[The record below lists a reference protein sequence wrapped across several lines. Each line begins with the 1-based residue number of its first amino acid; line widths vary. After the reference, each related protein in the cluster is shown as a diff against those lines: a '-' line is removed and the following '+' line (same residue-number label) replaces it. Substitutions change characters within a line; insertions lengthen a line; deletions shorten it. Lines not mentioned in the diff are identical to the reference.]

1 MVDKIATFG
10 LPREVSFPQ
19 QARKD
24 LTVGSDEGVKRGQSF
39 GDTLKEF
46 VQDVDQMQKTAD
58 VQVERYATGEL
69 RDIHQVMIAAE
80 KANLS
85 LQLLVEIRNKMME
98 SYREIMRMQL

>member
-1 MVDKIATFG
+1 MVDKVATFG

-19 QARKD
+19 QIRKD
-24 LTVGSDEGVKRGQSF
+24 LTVESGKDVKRGQSF

-46 VQDVDQMQKTAD
+46 VHDVDKMQKNAD

-98 SYREIMRMQL
+98 SYREIMKMQL

>member
-1 MVDKIATFG
+1 MDKIAAFG
-10 LPREVSFPQ
+10 LPREVSFPMQ
-19 QARKD
+19 DRKD
-24 LTVGSDEGVKRGQSF
+24 LTVGPTEGVKKGQSF

-46 VQDVDQMQKTAD
+46 VHDVDQMQKNAD
-58 VQVERYATGEL
+58 IQVERYATGEL